1 MKALSVQQ
9 PWAHLICCGLKDVE
23 NRGWQPAEVPVRI
36 LIHATTAKVPAH
48 WEDQPSDVV
57 SNVRNARQMRQIPE
71 YADMAYGAIIG
82 YVECYQVIRDSDSIW
97 AAAGSRHWCL
107 RDAHLFDKPI
117 FGIKGVR
124 GHLFDVPENDENN
137 LPPSHVADL
146 SFPERKGN
154 TVILPASDA
163 IIDLVESGADV
174 VEYDFTDTMLDLFF
188 EAETGEPLSISK
200 VRFIGKDRTIEKELE
215 EVVTGQYLDKDN
227 HPYKVIE
234 FPEEDLYWSYCAL
247 FIR

>member
-9 PWAHLICCGLKDVE
+9 PWAHLICCGLKDIE

-82 YVECYQVIRDSDSIW
+82 YVECYQVVRDSDSLW
-97 AAAGSRHWCL
+97 AAPGSRHWCL
-107 RDAHLFDKPI
+107 CDAHMFDKPI

-124 GHLFDVPENDENN
+124 GHLFDVPEIDEKN
-137 LPPSHVADL
+137 LPPSHVVDL
-146 SFPERKGN
+146 PFPEREGK
-154 TVILPASDA
+154 TVILPASDE
-163 IIDLVESGADV
+163 IIENITSGADV

-188 EAETGEPLSISK
+188 EAETGDPLGISK

-227 HPYKVIE
+227 NPYKVIE

-247 FIR
+247 FIK